1 MPSQPLALR
10 GAAIFPDPASAPVR
24 GGTVLIRDGR
34 IAAAGDGIA
43 VPPEAFV
50 VDCDGCTILAGFWNS
65 HVHFFERKW
74 ANAETIPA
82 DELQSQLSAFTGY
95 GFTTVFDLSSLL
107 QNTNALRERVRCGIP
122 GPRIFTTGEG
132 LLPPNGLPPAAVMRV
147 LGTMDTPL
155 PEVANAHRAADVAE
169 RLLDEGADAVKMFA
183 SSQSGETLATD
194 VMRAAAAKAHARHKP
209 AFAHV
214 NAPADVAS
222 AIEAGVDVIAHTT
235 PSVAWDSAMLQAM
248 KDAGI
253 ALTPTLHLW
262 QHLMRHDRDSL
273 RERYVRGAV
282 EQLRAWHASGGTVL
296 FGTDY
301 GAVGADPLPE
311 YALMN
316 DAGMDFSAIL
326 ASLTTAPAQRFGALR
341 QAQGDNVSY
350 GRVAEGYAADL
361 TVVRGDPATNLSAL
375 CAVTY
380 TVRGGEIVY
389 RG

>member
-10 GAAIFPDPASAPVR
+10 GATIFPDPASAPVR
-24 GGTVLIRDGR
+24 GGTVLIREGR
-34 IAAAGDGIA
+34 IAAAGDGVA
-43 VPPEAFV
+43 VPQDAAI

-82 DELQSQLSAFTGY
+82 DELQGQLSAFTRY

-107 QNTNALRERVRCGIP
+107 QNTNALRERVRSGIA

-155 PEVANAHRAADVAE
+155 PEVANAHRAAEVAE
-169 RLLDEGADAVKMFA
+169 RLLDEGADAVKVFA
-183 SSQSGETLATD
+183 SSQSGGALATD
-194 VMRAAAAKAHARHKP
+194 VMRTAAAKAHARHKP
-209 AFAHV
+209 VFAHV
-214 NAPADVAS
+214 NAPSDVAS

-235 PSVAWDSAMLQAM
+235 PSAVWDSTLLQAM
-248 KDAGI
+248 KASGV

-262 QHLMRHDRDSL
+262 QHLMRHDRDSV

-282 EQLRAWHASGGTVL
+282 EQLRAWHALGGAVL

-301 GAVGADPLPE
+301 GAVAADPSAE
-311 YALMN
+311 YALMRE
-316 DAGMDFSAIL
+316 AGMEFPAVL
-326 ASLTTAPAQRFGALR
+326 ASLTTAPAQRFGEPAIR
-341 QAQGDNVSY
+341 
-350 GRVAEGYAADL
+350 GRIAEGYAADL

-380 TVRGGEIVY
+380 TVRDGEIVY